1 MIAADVKDN
10 ILQVPFVKERK
21 VEIVFD
27 PSWSYDNLDEEAR
40 LELGM
45 I

>member
-1 MIAADVKDN
+1 
-10 ILQVPFVKERK
+10 

-27 PSWSYDNLDEEAR
+27 PPWSYDNLDEEAR